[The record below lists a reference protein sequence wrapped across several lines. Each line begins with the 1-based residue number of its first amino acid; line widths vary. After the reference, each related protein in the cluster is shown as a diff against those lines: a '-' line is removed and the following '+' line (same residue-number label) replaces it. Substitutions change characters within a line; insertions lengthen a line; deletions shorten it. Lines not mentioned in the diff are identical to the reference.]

1 MFGRINDY
9 LESDRRSFAI
19 SFELMLSM
27 LLLVWVCS
35 VTIYFAQVFQTQRY
49 FADVT
54 ASTCTMAARYGGNYS
69 RVYQLQVGGGTI
81 QDNANKQLQYLNTR
95 ANPNHRDGLF
105 DANIT
110 VSPQTPDGSGKVKV
124 VLTYKL
130 KSWGSGS
137 MKALEVLGLG
147 GKEITQTFELPS
159 LVQRGRLTM

>member
-1 MFGRINDY
+1 MLDKLNDY
-9 LESDRRSFAI
+9 LESDRKSFAI

-54 ASTCTMAARYGGNYS
+54 ASTCTMAARYGGNDS

-81 QDNANKQLQYLNTR
+81 QDNAQKQLDYLNNAGGNKFNAKIRVT
-95 ANPNHRDGLF
+95 
-105 DANIT
+105 
-110 VSPQTPDGSGKVKV
+110 PQKPDSSGKVKV

-130 KSWGSGS
+130 NTWEGGS
-137 MKALEVLGLG
+137 MQFLEVLGLG
-147 GKEITQTFELPS
+147 GKQMTQTFELPS
-159 LVQRGRLTM
+159 LVQSGKLTA